1 MGSVRELL
9 TRSPVTVSAP
19 CRVDTGGTW
28 DIKALA
34 LPLEWQTPATVNMAL
49 TLRTTVTL
57 RPYEEGR
64 VKIFSRGFSHT
75 EAASADRLPFNSP
88 FGLFFA
94 AVSYF
99 GLHGLEVEIDSQSP
113 VKSALGGSST
123 ALVALLGALGEV
135 GGEVGPLR
143 DNRVRSRKEI
153 LHLAYHLEDGISGG
167 NCGIQDQAAAVYG
180 GVHLWKW
187 HFGHP
192 AEPLTRTPL
201 LDQKGLEALSNHILV
216 AYSGKSHVAARTNH
230 QWVNDFLSGKT
241 RSGWIKAN
249 GAVHSFAQA
258 IQARDWDQA
267 AFFLREEM
275 ALRREITPEALDDV
289 TEKMVTTAESVGCGG
304 RFAGAGAGGSVW
316 ALGKRANM
324 DELRQKWQKLLIP
337 IKDAK
342 ILNAGVDAEGV
353 RRENFKT
360 NNEY

>member
-75 EAASADRLPFNSP
+75 EVASADRLPFNSP

-135 GGEVGPLR
+135 GPLR
-143 DNRVRSRKEI
+143 DNRVLSRKGI

-316 ALGKRANM
+316 ALGRKANITA
-324 DELRQKWQKLLIP
+324 LRQKWQGLLVP
-337 IKDAK
+337 IKEAK
-342 ILNAGVDAEGV
+342 ILDAGIDSEGV
-353 RRENFKT
+353 RRENSKT
-360 NNEY
+360 NIEY

>member
-19 CRVDTGGTW
+19 CRVDAGGTW

-34 LPLEWQTPATVNMAL
+34 LPLERETPATVNMAL

-57 RPYEEGR
+57 HPYKDGQVR
-64 VKIFSRGFSHT
+64 IFSKGFSHT
-75 EAASADRLPFNSP
+75 EVASADRLPFDSP

-99 GLHGLEVEIDSQSP
+99 GFHGLEVKIDSQSP

-123 ALVALLGALGEV
+123 ALVALLGALREIAV
-135 GGEVGPLR
+135 LQ
-143 DNRVRSRKEI
+143 DNRVLSRKAL

-187 HFGHP
+187 HFGHL
-192 AEPLTRTPL
+192 AEPLTRTSL
-201 LDQKGLEALSNHILV
+201 LDKEGQKVLSNHILV
-216 AYSGKSHVAARTNH
+216 AYSGKSHVAAQTNH

-249 GAVHSFAQA
+249 EAVHSFARA
-258 IQARDWDQA
+258 IQAGDWDRA

-289 TEKMVTTAESVGCGG
+289 TEKMVTVAESAGCGG

-316 ALGKRANM
+316 ALGSKANITA
-324 DELRQKWQKLLIP
+324 LRQKWQELVMP
-337 IKDAK
+337 IKDAQ
-342 ILNAGVDAEGV
+342 ILDAGIDSEGV
-353 RRENFKT
+353 RRENALI
-360 NNEY
+360 N